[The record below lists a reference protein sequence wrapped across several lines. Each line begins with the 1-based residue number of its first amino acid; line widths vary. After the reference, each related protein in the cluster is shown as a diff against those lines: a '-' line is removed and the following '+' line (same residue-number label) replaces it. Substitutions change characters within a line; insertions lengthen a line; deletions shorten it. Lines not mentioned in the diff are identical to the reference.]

1 MKELLE
7 TKTVAV
13 AKVPSGAVVEG
24 DPTEAQI
31 ETGRNALAATLEIV
45 GAVNTSSYLTRFP
58 AVELANDETLR
69 VDVDA
74 TLSKVAPDPLPDVA
88 ETETFDE
95 TSATETALSEEVAT
109 DANAETP
116 SEGEPENDAT
126 STDAAASAETDVEP
140 ETSEA

>member
-1 MKELLE
+1 
-7 TKTVAV
+7 
-13 AKVPSGAVVEG
+13 
-24 DPTEAQI
+24 
-31 ETGRNALAATLEIV
+31 
-45 GAVNTSSYLTRFP
+45 
-58 AVELANDETLR
+58 
-69 VDVDA
+69 VDA

-126 STDAAASAETDVEP
+126 STDAAASAGTDVEP